1 MRTST
6 ASVVLLV
13 SIFGFAA
20 AVLGQEAPPEVTA
33 QPRTPPPTEAPQPA
47 EAEIEVEPEPEAQQ
61 PTVVEPLVDPT
72 LPTSWVEK
80 FNWRS
85 IGPAVMGGRI
95 TDIAVYEADPTTYW
109 VASAS
114 GGLLKTINAGIT
126 FEHQFDH
133 EATVSIGAV
142 AVAQS
147 DPNIV
152 WVGTGEENPRN
163 SVSWGDGVY
172 KSTDGGKTWTNMG
185 LKKTF
190 QIGAI
195 AIDPTNANVV
205 YVGALG
211 RLWGPN
217 EERGLFKTEDGGAT
231 WNKVLYVDENTG
243 VIDVDMHPTDP
254 YTLLVA
260 TYQRRRDA
268 TDANSPI
275 VKWGEGSGIYR
286 TTDGGQTFERIA
298 NGLPNAKLG
307 RIGLDFYRKDPNIV
321 YAVVESEKIG
331 KEPENA
337 AYFGVRGEDAD
348 VGARITEVTEDSPA
362 QEAELKVGD
371 IIISVEDTTV
381 HSYNDLLKQTRKR
394 LAGDTVKMEISRDRE
409 SVEVEVTFSMRP
421 GAVED
426 AETEEGQRP
435 QRRRQQRSPFGSG
448 LGGQRENMQD
458 QQGPDGTDFGGLY
471 KSTDGGENWTRIN
484 SVNPR
489 PMYYS
494 QVRVDPSDNDYLYV
508 LGTSLYR
515 SKDGGE
521 TFTADGGSN
530 GIHVDHHA
538 MWIDPEDGRHMLLGN
553 DGGLFLTCDRMDNW
567 DHLDHFAIGQFYH
580 VTVDSTRNYKVYG
593 GLQDNGS
600 WGGPSRVRNGRGPI
614 NEDWFRVGGGDG
626 FVCAVDRDDPDW
638 VYYESQNGGF
648 GRQNLATGERG
659 SARARAPRG
668 TRYRFNW
675 KSPFVLSN
683 HNPRIYYNAG
693 NYVFRSLDRGSD
705 LKVISPEISL
715 TDKGAATAL
724 AESPVDSD
732 VLYVGTTDGALWVT
746 TNGGHEWTPLVP
758 KPDGDES
765 PSEDQAVVAVADQ
778 SRGDRSS
785 ADDAQ
790 RRGGQGGRGGRGGRG
805 MGGMLQRMD
814 ANKDG
819 KIQRSEAPERMSQ
832 FFDRL
837 DTNGDGVLD
846 EKELQAMGQRNRGGQ
861 RSDPPPQRSSDDPP
875 LTSNG
880 DSNGHA
886 NGNESNLAP
895 DDPQD
900 ESSTRSESE
909 SQDDKSSEAQDDEKK
924 TDSQDEAQDAAA
936 TDTKQEAAKEADAE
950 PQQEATTETTAE
962 AEADPEQAV
971 VVDDPVTG
979 TWEASFAT
987 EQFSSEFTM
996 SLRLAADGKTV
1007 TGSMESNRG
1016 SGDIVD
1022 GHFDAKNNKIRF
1034 SIDRDFGSMDYEATI
1049 TGSKMTGDLV
1059 AGGGMFSADFEASRT
1074 STNPDDAASE
1084 QAEAATDDQYDW
1096 KPFHELIPGPRWVS
1110 SIEASRYEAGRAY
1123 VTLDGHRFDDDE
1135 PYVFVTE
1142 NHGETWRSLR
1152 TNLPTSAG
1160 STRVIREDITNAN
1173 VLYLGCEFGA
1183 WVSIDRGETW
1193 TRFNNLPTVAVHEI
1207 AIHPT
1212 AGEIVA
1218 GTHGRSL
1225 WVLDVTALRQMS
1237 AETVNAEAH
1246 LYKPNTAI
1254 QWRSRPGGGAGTAR
1268 KFVGQNP
1275 PQGAQIFYSLNGGAR
1290 DVSLKIVDPAGK
1302 TIRELEASSDS
1313 GLHHVAWDMRR
1324 PAPQRRAGAQR
1335 GRGGRGGFGGGGR
1348 RFGGRRGATVT
1359 PGIYRA
1365 VLTVD
1370 EKEYVQE
1377 LVVAADPEYPNS
1389 QFALEDEAFIEEVD
1403 EEDLEP
1409 LDRID

>member
-1 MRTST
+1 MRISI
-6 ASVVLLV
+6 ASVVSLI

-20 AVLGQEAPPEVTA
+20 ALLGQEAPPAEA
-33 QPRTPPPTEAPQPA
+33 QPAQAQTPPPTEVQQPA
-47 EAEIEVEPEPEAQQ
+47 EAEPEPEAQPATPTE
-61 PTVVEPLVDPT
+61 PTVDLT

-114 GGLLKTINAGIT
+114 GGLLKTTNAGIT

-185 LKKTF
+185 LRESF

-217 EERGLFKTEDGGAT
+217 EERGLFKTEDGGET
-231 WNKVLYVDENTG
+231 WNKVLYVDEDTG

-275 VKWGEGSGIYR
+275 VKWGEGSGLYR
-286 TTDGGQTFERIA
+286 TTDGGETFDKIA

-307 RIGLDFYRKDPNIV
+307 RIGMDFYRKDPSIV

-348 VGARITEVTEDSPA
+348 VGARITEITEDSPA
-362 QEAELKVGD
+362 QAAELKVGD
-371 IIISVEDTTV
+371 IIIAVEDSTV
-381 HSYNDLLKQTRKR
+381 HSYNDLLKQTRQR
-394 LAGDTVKMEISRDRE
+394 LAGDTVQMEISRDRK
-409 SVEVEVTFSMRP
+409 SVEVEVTFAMRP

-426 AETEEGQRP
+426 AETEESSPQ

-494 QVRVDPSDNDYLYV
+494 QVRVDPSDNNYLYV

-521 TFTADGGSN
+521 TFTSDGGSN

-538 MWIDPEDGRHMLLGN
+538 MWIDPDDGRHMLLGN

-732 VLYVGTTDGALWVT
+732 VLYVGTNDGALWVT

-758 KPDGDES
+758 KPDSGDEV
-765 PSEDQAVVAVADQ
+765 SEDQSTVAAVNQDQ
-778 SRGDRSS
+778 DNRPS
-785 ADDAQ
+785 AGNPQ
-790 RRGGQGGRGGRGGRG
+790 RRGGGAGRGGRGGRG

-819 KIQRSEAPERMSQ
+819 KIQRSEAPERMAQ

-837 DTNGDGVLD
+837 DTNSDGVLD
-846 EKELQAMGQRNRGGQ
+846 EKELQAMSQRNRGGQ
-861 RSDPPPQRSSDDPP
+861 RSGPPPQRSSDDPP
-875 LTSNG
+875 PTSNG
-880 DSNGHA
+880 EANGHISG
-886 NGNESNLAP
+886 NGLNPAL

-900 ESSTRSESE
+900 DSSTQSESE
-909 SQDDKSSEAQDDEKK
+909 SQDDKSTEAQDEKK
-924 TDSQDEAQDAAA
+924 TETQDEAQDAKAA
-936 TDTKQEAAKEADAE
+936 ETAEQAAKETDAE
-950 PQQEATTETTAE
+950 PQQEATAETTE
-962 AEADPEQAV
+962 AEADPAQAAV
-971 VVDDPVTG
+971 VEDPVTG

-996 SLRLAADGKTV
+996 SLRLGADGKTV
-1007 TGSMESNRG
+1007 TGSMESSRG
-1016 SGDIVD
+1016 GGDIVD
-1022 GHFDAKNNKIRF
+1022 GQFNAKNNKIRF
-1034 SIDRDFGSMDYEATI
+1034 SLERDFGTMDYEATI
-1049 TGSKMTGDLV
+1049 SGSKMTGDLV
-1059 AGGGMFSADFEASRT
+1059 AGGGMFSAEFEATRI
-1074 STNPDDAASE
+1074 STNPDSDSEKQSDAE
-1084 QAEAATDDQYDW
+1084 VDDQYDW

-1110 SIEASRYEAGRAY
+1110 SIEASRAEAGRAY

-1142 NHGETWRSLR
+1142 NHGKTWRSLR
-1152 TNLPTSAG
+1152 ANLPTSAG
-1160 STRVIREDITNAN
+1160 STRVIREDIANAN

-1183 WVSIDRGETW
+1183 WVSIDRGDTW
-1193 TRFNNLPTVAVHEI
+1193 TRFNNNLPTVAVHEL

-1237 AETVNAEAH
+1237 AETVDAEAH

-1275 PQGAQIFYSLNGGAR
+1275 PQGAHIFYSLNGGAR
-1290 DVSLKIVDPAGK
+1290 DVSLKITDLAGK
-1302 TIRELEASSDS
+1302 TIRELEASSES
-1313 GLHHVAWDMRR
+1313 GLHRVAWDMRR

-1335 GRGGRGGFGGGGR
+1335 RRGGGGGR
-1348 RFGGRRGATVT
+1348 RFGGRRGPAVA
-1359 PGIYRA
+1359 PGTYRA

-1377 LVVAADPEYPNS
+1377 LVVAADPDYPNS
-1389 QFALEDEAFIEEVD
+1389 QFALEDEAFIEESDD
-1403 EEDLEP
+1403 ETLEP